1 MSDAAHVL
9 DRAYSLGV
17 GRSAFSVRWF
27 SSMRIDIVTL
37 FPEICRAPL
46 SESIMKRAQENR
58 IVELHIH
65 NLRDWTTDKHHVV
78 DDAPFGGGQGMVM
91 KPEPI
96 FAAVEALKK
105 MPNAQRST
113 PNAEHS
119 AIGNRRSKI
128 LLMSPAGRRFD
139 QEMARQLSQEPHLI
153 IISGHYEGVDHR
165 VIEHLID
172 LEISIGDYVL
182 TNGAIAAVVLVD
194 SIVRLLP
201 GALGHEQ
208 SAADDSFSDG
218 LLEAPQYTRPADFRG
233 WKVPEILLSGNHA
246 EIAKWRKEQAIKR
259 TRANRPDLLNK
270 LECHPERSEAKSKDP
285 AKLA

>member
-1 MSDAAHVL
+1 
-9 DRAYSLGV
+9 
-17 GRSAFSVRWF
+17 
-27 SSMRIDIVTL
+27 
-37 FPEICRAPL
+37 
-46 SESIMKRAQENR
+46 MKRAQEKR
-58 IVELHIH
+58 IVDLQIH

-96 FAAVEALKK
+96 FAAVEALT
-105 MPNAQRST
+105 QT
-113 PNAEHS
+113 PNPRLSTSNAEQS
-119 AIGNRRSKI
+119 AIGDRRSKV

-139 QEMARQLSQEPHLI
+139 QQMANQLSQEAHLI

-182 TNGAIAAVVLVD
+182 TNGAIAAAVLVD

-201 GALGHEQ
+201 GTLGHEQ
-208 SAADDSFSDG
+208 SAGDDSFSNG

-233 WKVPEILLSGNHA
+233 WKIPEVLLSGNHA

-259 TRANRPDLLNK
+259 TRDNRPDLIQ
-270 LECHPERSEAKSKDP
+270 
-285 AKLA
+285 

>member
-1 MSDAAHVL
+1 MK
-9 DRAYSLGV
+9 
-17 GRSAFSVRWF
+17 
-27 SSMRIDIVTL
+27 IEIVTL

-46 SESIMKRAQENR
+46 SESMMKRAQEKG
-58 IVELHIH
+58 ILELHIR

-96 FAAVEALKK
+96 FAAVDDLKSRVENLK
-105 MPNAQRST
+105 
-113 PNAEHS
+113 
-119 AIGNRRSKI
+119 SKI
-128 LLMSPAGRRFD
+128 VLMSPAGRRLD
-139 QEMARQLSQEPHLI
+139 QELAKQLSQEPRLI

-194 SIVRLLP
+194 AIVRLLP

-208 SAADDSFSDG
+208 SAADDSFSEG
-218 LLEAPQYTRPADFRG
+218 LLEAPQYTRPAEFRG
-233 WKVPEILLSGNHA
+233 WKVPEVLLSGNHA
-246 EIAKWRKEQAIKR
+246 EIAKWRKEQAVNR
-259 TRANRPDLLNK
+259 TRRNRPDL
-270 LECHPERSEAKSKDP
+270 PR
-285 AKLA
+285 

>member
-1 MSDAAHVL
+1 
-9 DRAYSLGV
+9 
-17 GRSAFSVRWF
+17 
-27 SSMRIDIVTL
+27 MRIDIVTL

-46 SESIMKRAQENR
+46 SESMMKRAQENR

-96 FAAVEALKK
+96 FAAVEGSGKRRTS
-105 MPNAQRST
+105 NAKRNLNSRQS
-113 PNAEHS
+113 
-119 AIGNRRSKI
+119 NRKSQI

-139 QEMARQLSQEPHLI
+139 QQMAQQLSQEPHLI

-201 GALGHEQ
+201 GTLGHEQ

-233 WKVPEILLSGNHA
+233 WKVPEVLLSGNHA

-259 TRANRPDLLNK
+259 TRENRPDLL
-270 LECHPERSEAKSKDP
+270 R
-285 AKLA
+285 